1 MNIYNCQ
8 ATELPKKCSNKA
20 RGPIRGCSVFRVGVR
35 PLLTAVAVS
44 SLLLTVSSLSISAFA
59 DSQVRVVRLSE
70 VQGDVKV
77 DRNLGQGYEKAFL
90 NLPITQGVK
99 VQTKS
104 GARAEVEFED
114 GTTLRL
120 TPDTVVEFPQLS
132 LRDSGAKV
140 SAVHVQEGTAYVNFA
155 GAKDDVFTVT
165 FAHEKLSLT
174 HPAHLRI
181 EMADVTATVAV
192 FKGDV
197 QVEGDAGT
205 VAVSKN
211 RTATFDL
218 SDGDRSTV
226 AKDVE
231 PDPFDA
237 WDKQQDQYHQQYA
250 SNSYSTYSPYSYG
263 TSDLNYY
270 GSFFNVPG
278 YGTMWQPYF
287 AGAGW
292 DPFMNGAW
300 AFSPGF
306 GYGWVSG
313 YPWGWTPYHYGSWAY
328 LPTYGWAWQP
338 GGSWAG
344 SSAPRIIRPPSNFV
358 PPQPPSTP
366 GHAILAVNRG
376 PLPVQAGKSFNR
388 LAVSQNSAGLGIPR
402 GGIKNLNQLS
412 STVQQHGLA
421 TAKIHTAPV
430 GVGWWRGGYSEPAS
444 HVGSAVHGGS
454 TVSASAAAHSSAG
467 HSAGAHR

>member
-1 MNIYNCQ
+1 MSK
-8 ATELPKKCSNKA
+8 L
-20 RGPIRGCSVFRVGVR
+20 SVK
-35 PLLTAVAVS
+35 LLTAVVAVS
-44 SLLLTVSSLSISAFA
+44 SLLLTVASLTVSAVA

-70 VQGDVKV
+70 VQGDVKI

-99 VQTKS
+99 LQTKS
-104 GARAEVEFED
+104 DGRAEVEFED
-114 GTTLRL
+114 GSTLRI
-120 TPDTVVEFPQLS
+120 TPDTVIEFPQLS
-132 LRDSGAKV
+132 LHDSGAKV
-140 SAVHVQEGTAYVNFA
+140 SAVHLREGTAYVNFA
-155 GAKDDVFTVT
+155 GAKGDEFTLT
-165 FAHEKLSLT
+165 FGHEKISLE
-174 HPAHLRI
+174 HQAHLRI

-197 QVEGDAGT
+197 QVGGDSGT

-211 RTATFDL
+211 HTASFDL
-218 SDGDRSTV
+218 TDGDRSTL

-250 SNSYSTYSPYSYG
+250 SNSYSNYSPYAYG

-278 YGTMWQPYF
+278 YGMMWQPYF

-313 YPWGWTPYHYGSWAY
+313 YPWGWTPYHYGTWAY

-338 GGSWAG
+338 GGHWAG
-344 SSAPRIIRPPSNFV
+344 YSAPRIIRAPSNFI
-358 PPQPPSTP
+358 PPQPPSNSSHGTVV
-366 GHAILAVNRG
+366 VNRG
-376 PLPVQAGKSFNR
+376 PVPIQLGRSSNR
-388 LAVSQNSAGLGIPR
+388 LEISKDSAGLGIPR
-402 GGIKNLNQLS
+402 GGIKNLSQMS
-412 STVQQHGLA
+412 STVQQRGFA
-421 TAKIHTAPV
+421 TAKIHAAPV
-430 GVGWWRGGYSEPAS
+430 GISGWSGGYSAPSS
-444 HVGSAVHGGS
+444 HAGTWHSGSV
-454 TVSASAAAHSSAG
+454 TSASAGHTTSASHSVG
-467 HSAGAHR
+467 HR

>member
-1 MNIYNCQ
+1 MISVLIEQ
-8 ATELPKKCSNKA
+8 EGQSW
-20 RGPIRGCSVFRVGVR
+20 GCSMSKVSVR
-35 PLLTAVAVS
+35 LLLTVVAVS
-44 SLLLTVSSLSISAFA
+44 SLVLTVPSLTISAFA

-70 VQGDVKV
+70 VQGDVKI
-77 DRNLGQGYEKAFL
+77 DRNLGQGFEKAFL

-99 VQTKS
+99 LQTKN
-104 GARAEVEFED
+104 GGRAEVEFED
-114 GTTLRL
+114 GSTLRI
-120 TPDTVVEFPQLS
+120 TPDTVIEFPQLS

-140 SAVHVQEGTAYVNFA
+140 SAIRLQEGTAYVNFA
-155 GAKDDVFTVT
+155 GAKGDEFTLT
-165 FAHEKLSLT
+165 FAREKISLAQA
-174 HPAHLRI
+174 AHLRI

-197 QVEGDAGT
+197 QVEGDSGK

-218 SDGDRSTV
+218 TDGDGSTM

-237 WDKQQDQYHQQYA
+237 WDKQQDQYHEQYA
-250 SNSYSTYSPYSYG
+250 SNSYSSYSPYAYG

-270 GSFFNVPG
+270 GNFFNVPG

-313 YPWGWTPYHYGSWAY
+313 YPWGWTPYHYGTWAY

-338 GGSWAG
+338 GGTWAG
-344 SSAPRIIRPPSNFV
+344 YSAPRILRPPSNFV
-358 PPQPPSTP
+358 PPQPPSNP
-366 GHAILAVNRG
+366 GQGTVVVNRG
-376 PLPVQAGKSFNR
+376 PMSTQLGRSFNR
-388 LAVSQNSAGLGIPR
+388 LEISQNSAGLGIPR

-412 STVQQHGLA
+412 STVQQQGFA
-421 TAKIHTAPV
+421 TAKVHAAPV
-430 GVGWWRGGYSEPAS
+430 GVGWWSRGGYSS
-444 HVGSAVHGGS
+444 SAFQSGAAHGGS
-454 TVSASAAAHSSAG
+454 VSSASATG
-467 HSAGAHR
+467 HSTSGHSGGGHR